1 MVLCS
6 PLKLLS
12 RLSCFIDGVNLMD
25 EGGVQFYL
33 DHIVVL
39 HDSGAMLEGRE
50 GVREQVERK
59 EGGRREERA
68 WVGRIKG
75 VGRREKKME
84 RREKKMERNG
94 GEKKGGSASD
104 RMVFSTHDLVA
115 IREHWRTTNWSMTQN
130 RRDIRRFQPTK
141 LICQVS
147 KNFASRN
154 VPISDFSSRLRMQ
167 PKWIRGV
174 PSIVVSTLK
183 QVAV

>member
-50 GVREQVERK
+50 GVREQVGRK

-68 WVGRIKG
+68 WVRRIKG
-75 VGRREKKME
+75 GGRSEKKMGRREE
-84 RREKKMERNG
+84 EKKRRG
-94 GEKKGGSASD
+94 YDYSPLTQTQKLVCTD
-104 RMVFSTHDLVA
+104 RPS
-115 IREHWRTTNWSMTQN
+115 
-130 RRDIRRFQPTK
+130 
-141 LICQVS
+141 LIS
-147 KNFASRN
+147 
-154 VPISDFSSRLRMQ
+154 
-167 PKWIRGV
+167 
-174 PSIVVSTLK
+174 
-183 QVAV
+183 

>member
-39 HDSGAMLEGRE
+39 HDSGAMLEGSE

-59 EGGRREERA
+59 EGCGGRREERA

-75 VGRREKKME
+75 VGRSEKKVG
-84 RREKKMERNG
+84 RREI
-94 GEKKGGSASD
+94 KKGGDMITA
-104 RMVFSTHDLVA
+104 H
-115 IREHWRTTNWSMTQN
+115 
-130 RRDIRRFQPTK
+130 
-141 LICQVS
+141 
-147 KNFASRN
+147 
-154 VPISDFSSRLRMQ
+154 
-167 PKWIRGV
+167 
-174 PSIVVSTLK
+174 
-183 QVAV
+183 